1 MSTSR
6 IGRRNWYPYCRIRWA
21 SHKDKS
27 DADSLEKV
35 NRVSRLPAIALVN
48 RHPNIP
54 FFGGTVAKLFTGA
67 RNVQREVFDVGHAND
82 VRANRHS
89 DVLRRSLNGTA
100 PLRLLKA

>member
-1 MSTSR
+1 MIASR
-6 IGRRNWYPYCRIRWA
+6 IGRRNWHPYCRSRWA

-54 FFGGTVAKLFTGA
+54 FFGGTVAKLFAGA
-67 RNVQREVFDVGHAND
+67 RNVQREVFDVGHANVFWRYAHQCPWTD
-82 VRANRHS
+82 GEH
-89 DVLRRSLNGTA
+89 
-100 PLRLLKA
+100 